1 MVRKASNHLKKSKTN
16 QEISLLCVVCLSF
29 IQCSIKTE
37 LFFKSYRSTNRQA
50 TKSSSAFPTKISFGQ
65 MRIKIFNMNIRTFRP
80 THFWKLIVRILLISD
95 SSASLGY
102 DHHKLNTLSHHHMR
116 FNAIILI
123 KPRMNVRPHAAM
135 EDLTSTQ
142 NALLKSSKYS
152 IRRPHITSW

>member
-65 MRIKIFNMNIRTFRP
+65 MRMKIFNMNIRTFRP

-95 SSASLGY
+95 SSDSLGY

-123 KPRMNVRPHAAM
+123 KPRMKRQASRCDGRLNV
-135 EDLTSTQ
+135 
-142 NALLKSSKYS
+142 NAKCLVE
-152 IRRPHITSW
+152 IIQV